1 LAGCQCWQARNSSE
15 AVRKS
20 NLTPRRATQ

>member
-1 LAGCQCWQARNSSE
+1 LTGHRDWQARKSSE

-20 NLTPRRATQ
+20 NLTPRGAIQ